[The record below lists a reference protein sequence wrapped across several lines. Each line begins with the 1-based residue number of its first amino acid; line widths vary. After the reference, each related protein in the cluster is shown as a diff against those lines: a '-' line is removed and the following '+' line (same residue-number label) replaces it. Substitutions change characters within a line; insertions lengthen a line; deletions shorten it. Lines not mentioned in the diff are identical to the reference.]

1 MNFIQKGID
10 KTAYVS
16 LFGALVENIIYGIA
30 IGAGYHRS
38 VGCGVAIGISLLAEC
53 IPHKITDFKLLTGV
67 GLSKKVK
74 NLRNNYSRCTL
85 VVGFSVKYH
94 SCPFFFLRKQ
104 FG

>member
-1 MNFIQKGID
+1 MHWNKLELTQNLLIQKGID

-16 LFGALVENIIYGIA
+16 IFGALVENIIYGIA

-67 GLSKKVK
+67 GLSKKVFLYEK
-74 NLRNNYSRCTL
+74 LR
-85 VVGFSVKYH
+85 F
-94 SCPFFFLRKQ
+94 
-104 FG
+104 